1 MTGIYPYKDILENK
15 SSQNVGEIILL
26 NIFDHILVDIFVL
39 LLFIFSRMLKI
50 TFFIFE
56 LIAFL
61 FRVVE
66 IEKIKRVEL
75 LLIRINCLSK

>member
-1 MTGIYPYKDILENK
+1 MTGIYPCKDILENK
-15 SSQNVGEIILL
+15 KSQNVGEIILS
-26 NIFDHILVDIFVL
+26 NIFDPHIGRYFCFVI
-39 LLFIFSRMLKI
+39 IFSRMPKI

-75 LLIRINCLSK
+75 VLIRINCLSK